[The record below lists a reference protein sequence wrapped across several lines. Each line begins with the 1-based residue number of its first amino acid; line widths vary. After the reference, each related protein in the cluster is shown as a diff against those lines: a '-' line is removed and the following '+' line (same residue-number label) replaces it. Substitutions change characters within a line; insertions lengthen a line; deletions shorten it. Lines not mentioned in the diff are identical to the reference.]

1 MESLQHIITQKHEL
15 LARETFSRQAIN
27 YSEDMPAD
35 QKDRYIHYLVDKVN
49 ELDLDKRAMELAV
62 EEFQGI
68 HNNVLGQ
75 LAELQRSIAEMQ
87 TELNEE
93 RGKRKRAEA
102 KARKLDQQLRYAQK
116 NKLGDK
122 RQNARKDKDREDE
135 ADREDEKD
143 KFDGTDG
150 TMSAKSVQENPKEE
164 NPMEEKKERDTSD
177 RPEKYDTM
185 TVEGAPVFH
194 PTDDSKVPG
203 RIIERKS
210 VKVFSFKM
218 CLVEEQYDMV
228 HYVEPGKKPKW
239 GYFPAEGHPE
249 VVRKF
254 EGTKATPEFLQ
265 ALAYEVYVKNVTFG
279 LLHQW
284 LTDMGMSIS
293 KNTLHNWLKKGKKYL
308 DKLIVVLKSIALEKD
323 SIVHCDET
331 WCKVRKYDH
340 YKKCYIWVLVNKAEK
355 IAIFFYEDGSRGR
368 DVLTHFLGDAE
379 LKSLMTDGYNAYVFI
394 GDELKS
400 AQFKDTDHQI
410 CMAHAM
416 AKFAKAANPGG
427 DKAALPFHDD
437 LSLFYKLED
446 KYDKEGVSPEERGR
460 RRQSFETKE
469 ILIRLSSRLN
479 MELAKDASERSPYL
493 TEALNYL
500 KKFWNGIFTYQNN
513 GNYPIDNNIAERTL
527 RKLTTQR
534 NNSLHYGSDEGVELA
549 VAYHSVIS
557 TVKLHGMSC
566 WTYLGEFFKKIFNG
580 CRDFFSLTPANIGLA
595 TI

>member
-116 NKLGDK
+116 NKFGDK
-122 RQNARKDKDREDE
+122 RQNARKDKDTQDE

-164 NPMEEKKERDTSD
+164 NPVEEKKERDTSD

-340 YKKCYIWVLVNKAEK
+340 YKKCYLWVLVNKAAK

-446 KYDKEGVSPEERGR
+446 KYDKEGISPEERGR